1 MTEPDIHRA
10 LEVGMFVMAGLT
22 FASVSLLTAPYGRH
36 SRGGF
41 GPTVSPRVGWIL
53 MESPAVIAFAAIF
66 AAGERRAEVAP
77 LALLALWQIH
87 YLHRTFIFPFRMRS
101 SGKRMPLA
109 IALMG
114 VLFNGLNAYLNS
126 RWISHFGAY
135 DPGWLADPRF
145 IAGACLFLAGLG
157 INYQAD
163 STLFNLRRPGESGYK
178 IPTGGLYE
186 LVSCPNYLGEL
197 LEWTGWAVATWS
209 LSGLAFAVYTAANL
223 APRALAHH
231 RWYKKQ
237 FADYPARRKAIIP
250 FVV

>member
-1 MTEPDIHRA
+1 MTEPEIYRA
-10 LEVGMFVMAGLT
+10 LEVGMFVLAGLT

-36 SRGGF
+36 ARAGY

-53 MESPAVIAFAAIF
+53 MESPAMLAFAAIF
-66 AAGERRAEVAP
+66 AAGERRAEVVP

-87 YLHRTFIFPFRMRS
+87 YVHRTVVFPFRMRS
-101 SGKRMPLA
+101 SGKRMPIT
-109 IALMG
+109 IALLGM
-114 VLFNGLNAYLNS
+114 LFNGLNAYLNA

-135 DPGWLADPRF
+135 AAEWLADPRF
-145 IAGACLFLAGLG
+145 VAGACLFLAGFW

-163 STLFNLRRPGESGYK
+163 ATLFNLRRPGESGYK
-178 IPTGGLYE
+178 IPRGGLYE

-223 APRALAHH
+223 APRAVAHH

-237 FADYPARRKAIIP
+237 FADYPARRKALIP